1 MTAANASA
9 NAAATAVAAAE
20 NAINVAFAASDKA
33 LWTKW
38 QLDAAMDL
46 DPEAASTKTVAE
58 RIEMVVAWARKQYEE
73 RQQQYEEHQRLRRTQ
88 ENG

>member
-1 MTAANASA
+1 
-9 NAAATAVAAAE
+9 
-20 NAINVAFAASDKA
+20 
-33 LWTKW
+33 
-38 QLDAAMDL
+38 MDL

-58 RIEMVVAWARKQYEE
+58 RIEMAVAWARQQYEE